1 MWELLSPAAF
11 GTGSVVEVMS
21 LGLVGVGLGLIG
33 GGLGKFFHHFYI
45 ILHKL
50 TGNFRHLHR
59 FVTGSKLTG
68 ELDSSPPVS
77 YKLKALAKVLLIL
90 VHSGEM
96 DLMAAVVVVTLSG
109 LINGWEVQA

>member
-21 LGLVGVGLGLIG
+21 LGLVGVGLGLIVG
-33 GGLGKFFHHFYI
+33 GGESSSTTSTSFSINSLVISGTCI
-45 ILHKL
+45 GLSL
-50 TGNFRHLHR
+50 AG
-59 FVTGSKLTG
+59 TG

-77 YKLKALAKVLLIL
+77 CKLKALAKVLLIL

-96 DLMAAVVVVTLSG
+96 DPVAAVAVVTLSG
-109 LINGWEVQA
+109 LINRWEVQA